1 MEESEQL
8 KVAVD
13 PGQPT
18 KKQVEEHR
26 TRGHVPYR
34 SWCRWCNLG
43 RGRSLQHHKK
53 ETPAIPIVG
62 LDYFFPTETGVKMR
76 RELSMDDAELDE
88 ARAKGDVVKCI
99 IVRCLQSKAVF
110 SHVIPVKGLGRGWVR
125 SRARRQR
132 HRVARLLAHHP
143 QGR

>member
-1 MEESEQL
+1 MVERGYGDRLLYPTSEEIGDYEEIEAQEEIGMESEQI

-43 RGRSLQHHKK
+43 RGRGLQHHRKD
-53 ETPAIPIVG
+53 IHVVPIVG
-62 LDYFFPTETGVKMR
+62 LDYFFLTESGIQTR
-76 RELSMDDAELDE
+76 NELNMTDKELAD
-88 ARAKGDVVKCI
+88 ARASGDVVKCI
-99 IVRCLQSKAVF
+99 LSLI
-110 SHVIPVKGLGRGWVR
+110 HI
-125 SRARRQR
+125 
-132 HRVARLLAHHP
+132 
-143 QGR
+143 